1 MILPNLLKDFS
12 RQPSLQLCLRH
23 AQQMFGGMIASN
35 DKALRVRDNDSRIQ
49 RLQDRRDVRAH
60 VLGLT
65 EVLAKAGIGLGQFEI
80 HLLKPGRQRI
90 IRLLKDRRSLVKVLK
105 GAREEI
111 IVRLVRALQGH
122 AHRPP
127 CCGANSGWPAC
138 MTAAMR
144 RTRPSVFPLSERNS
158 PCAKS

>member
-1 MILPNLLKDFS
+1 
-12 RQPSLQLCLRH
+12 
-23 AQQMFGGMIASN
+23 MFGGMIASN

-60 VLGLT
+60 VLGLA

-111 IVRLVRALQGH
+111 IVRLVSSSARSCSPTSLLWSQQCLARLHDGGH
-122 AHRPP
+122 ASDEAIGVSH
-127 CCGANSGWPAC
+127 
-138 MTAAMR
+138 
-144 RTRPSVFPLSERNS
+144 
-158 PCAKS
+158 